1 MKLTIHNTGPN
12 PVPVTGKGWGV
23 VLPGGGSQT
32 LDYPDQVWLIG
43 DKDNILENIG
53 KSIKAIADFALK
65 RKKPVTATLTV
76 TLTNT
81 GKNVVRVIPGD
92 TINETQVSP
101 LDTADLT
108 GTEYIEL
115 RELDTSTYEEPQQ
128 AP

>member
-1 MKLTIHNTGPN
+1 VKLTIHNSGPN
-12 PVPVTGKGWGV
+12 PVPVTGKGWGI
-23 VLPGGGSQT
+23 VLPGGASQM

-65 RKKPVTATLTV
+65 RKKRATTDLTV

-81 GKNVVRVIPGD
+81 GKNAVRVIPGD
-92 TINETQVSP
+92 TDNETQVSP

-108 GTEYIEL
+108 GTEYIEI
-115 RELDTSTYEEPQQ
+115 RELGTSTHEEPPE